1 MKLIIH
7 AGTHKTASTSFQ
19 KNCFLNS
26 EYLNHLGIH
35 YPKLSFFPQD
45 KSLKEEMLRK
55 KKKPLDLPQHSFIAR
70 FINKGC
76 ISDLKRFFLEAFQA
90 AKDSDANYV
99 LCSGEDMENC
109 LVDFLLG
116 SEIVNQAK
124 MIGFKSVEWIFIKR
138 KAVDYYFSLYS
149 QLAKQRITCD
159 PITMIESI
167 ENNGFLTA
175 QNMHGT
181 FYYVFDLINRA
192 KRLEVFTKSTVS
204 VLKFGDFI
212 NISPGYNLIKKF
224 SPIKSDLSFF
234 SKNIKLNTTKEDDEI
249 ERKHL
254 FNFLSLDHSNE
265 NYCKRKDIYDEIVRR
280 RKYVIEAGIKPTIE
294 SRLSIFD

>member
-234 SKNIKLNTTKEDDEI
+234 SENIKVNTKIKDDSIEI
-249 ERKHL
+249 KHL
-254 FNFLSLDHSNE
+254 FNFLSLAHSNE
-265 NYCKRKDIYDEIVRR
+265 IYYKRKDIYDEIIRR
-280 RKYVIEAGIKPTIE
+280 RKYVIESGIKPTIE